1 MVAPYTFHVPRAL
14 RCANAAHKLR
24 RQVPSYIL
32 RGKLGNCAARKP
44 YGPSG
49 PYLKKIGRFHKQ
61 HEVWPRGTYMSSRF
75 PSSIP
80 YGTLTINLLACFL
93 LGILMKYPTF
103 DNWKLLI
110 GNGFMRAFT
119 TVIPVE
125 FY

>member
-1 MVAPYTFHVPRAL
+1 
-14 RCANAAHKLR
+14 
-24 RQVPSYIL
+24 
-32 RGKLGNCAARKP
+32 
-44 YGPSG
+44 
-49 PYLKKIGRFHKQ
+49 
-61 HEVWPRGTYMSSRF
+61 MSRRF

-80 YGTLTINLLACFL
+80 YGTLTINLSGCFL
-93 LGILMKYPTF
+93 LGILLRCHGV